1 MTISRLSSAI
11 IYSTAYR
18 LSLLIVY
25 KISYKQSLYFGIPS
39 VRGDLCVSYKLHREL
54 SECGLG
60 RGR

>member
-25 KISYKQSLYFGIPS
+25 KISYKQSLYFGIP
-39 VRGDLCVSYKLHREL
+39 GVSLTPAGKPTQKNKKDVVAL
-54 SECGLG
+54 
-60 RGR
+60 